1 MEHYIKPCAKY
12 GWTVPIITVTT
23 VNNMQ
28 IYTFSCTT
36 CTRCDGR
43 TVTDTNLERCIKAW
57 NELIKR

>member
-1 MEHYIKPCAKY
+1 MEHYIKPCARY
-12 GWTVPIITVTT
+12 GWTAPIITVTT

-28 IYTFSCTT
+28 VYTFSCTA

-43 TVTDTNLERCIKAW
+43 TVTDTNFERCIKAW